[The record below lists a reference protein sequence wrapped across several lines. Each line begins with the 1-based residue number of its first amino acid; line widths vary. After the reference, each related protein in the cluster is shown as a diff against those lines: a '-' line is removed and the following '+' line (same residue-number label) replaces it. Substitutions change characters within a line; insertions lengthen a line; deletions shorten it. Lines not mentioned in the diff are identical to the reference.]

1 MSDIKGIQ
9 IHNQR
14 ESEKTLE
21 NNPDIDRERIGQN
34 YDLHTGDRDI
44 NYNHVVK
51 DRLKAGYASET
62 AIRKD
67 AVTMVGVLVSSDREF
82 FSKLTLE
89 QQKQFFQTAYD
100 YVAERYGRENIVS
113 ARVHMDE
120 TTPHMHLHLVP
131 LTKDGR
137 LSAKEL
143 FDRKNLLK
151 LQQEMP
157 ARLQQAGFQIEKG
170 EGRNPHKDTLTWK
183 SEQAAKAVVQL
194 GEQEKALQ
202 EQAQGLSRRE
212 SQIKDGYG
220 QWHDIDALYE
230 RKMAETK
237 GFISLLDSDTVK
249 LSKAEF
255 RDLCM
260 KAQAGIGQKTKLQ
273 ELSTELSY
281 WKGHGKGK
289 EPVLKLGEKVQK
301 MLNEN
306 PQFKRQFAA
315 AEQRH
320 EQSLAAKLA
329 QQMKAPIRRPGLKA
343 DLDPDDDK
351 PKRGIK
357 L

>member
-1 MSDIKGIQ
+1 M
-9 IHNQR
+9 
-14 ESEKTLE
+14 
-21 NNPDIDRERIGQN
+21 
-34 YDLHTGDRDI
+34 
-44 NYNHVVK
+44 
-51 DRLKAGYASET
+51 
-62 AIRKD
+62 
-67 AVTMVGVLVSSDREF
+67 
-82 FSKLTLE
+82 
-89 QQKQFFQTAYD
+89 
-100 YVAERYGRENIVS
+100 
-113 ARVHMDE
+113 
-120 TTPHMHLHLVP
+120 
-131 LTKDGR
+131 
-137 LSAKEL
+137 
-143 FDRKNLLK
+143 
-151 LQQEMP
+151 
-157 ARLQQAGFQIEKG
+157 
-170 EGRNPHKDTLTWK
+170 
-183 SEQAAKAVVQL
+183 QL

-260 KAQAGIGQKTKLQ
+260 TAQAGIGQKTKLQ

-289 EPVLKLGEKVQK
+289 ETVLKLGEKVQK

-315 AEQRH
+315 AEVKH
-320 EQSLAAKLA
+320 EKSLAERLAKQLGRD
-329 QQMKAPIRRPGLKA
+329 QQVGRRPGLKMSLN
-343 DLDPDDDK
+343 LDDDDK
-351 PKRGIK
+351 RGKGIK

>member
-1 MSDIKGIQ
+1 
-9 IHNQR
+9 
-14 ESEKTLE
+14 
-21 NNPDIDRERIGQN
+21 
-34 YDLHTGDRDI
+34 
-44 NYNHVVK
+44 
-51 DRLKAGYASET
+51 
-62 AIRKD
+62 
-67 AVTMVGVLVSSDREF
+67 
-82 FSKLTLE
+82 
-89 QQKQFFQTAYD
+89 
-100 YVAERYGRENIVS
+100 
-113 ARVHMDE
+113 MDE
-120 TTPHMHLHLVP
+120 TTPHLHLHLVP

-260 KAQAGIGQKTKLQ
+260 TAQAGIGQKTKLQ

-289 EPVLKLGEKVQK
+289 ETVLKLGEKVQK

-315 AEQRH
+315 AEVKH
-320 EQSLAAKLA
+320 EKV
-329 QQMKAPIRRPGLKA
+329 
-343 DLDPDDDK
+343 
-351 PKRGIK
+351 
-357 L
+357 